1 MYPFFTHSPFY
12 PMRFF
17 TRLLTFCTLP
27 AILALGSC
35 SKSPEAA
42 AQEVCDCMGKATQS
56 KSPDEILSN
65 SSKCHELVAKYQGK
79 FSAEDQAKFGQKT
92 AGCMLG
98 SMGMGSAR

>member
-1 MYPFFTHSPFY
+1 
-12 PMRFF
+12 MRFP
-17 TRLLTFCTLP
+17 TRLLTLCALP

-42 AQEVCDCMGKATQS
+42 AEEVCDCLGKAAQG
-56 KSPDEILSN
+56 KSPDEILSK
-65 SSKCHELVAKYQGK
+65 SGECRELVAKYQGK

-98 SMGMGSAR
+98 GLGMSGQR